1 MIDQLS
7 ALRLFVR
14 VARSGSFSRAA
25 REQNITQPTASRAI
39 AGLEAA
45 IGATLF
51 TRTTRALTLTDAGS
65 DYLQRIEPL
74 LDTLDEANHA
84 VRASGAVRGLIR
96 VGLTSSLAVRAV
108 IPLLPQFIETHAGV
122 KVELIIDDKM
132 QDLVVEGV
140 DVALRFG
147 PLADSTAVARHLV
160 TWNRVVV
167 AAPAYVKKMGLPS
180 VPAELAAHSAIVRH
194 AGNGA
199 AWSFSRDG
207 SETTVRVEGPVV
219 SSTNEG
225 ALAACIA
232 GLGVVSTTLFSCRN
246 ELASGELIRVLP
258 DWDLSPVAIYA
269 VFAGGRATKPA
280 ARAFAEFLM
289 RELPSV

>member
-1 MIDQLS
+1 M
-7 ALRLFVR
+7 
-14 VARSGSFSRAA
+14 
-25 REQNITQPTASRAI
+25 
-39 AGLEAA
+39 
-45 IGATLF
+45 
-51 TRTTRALTLTDAGS
+51 TLTDAGS
-65 DYLQRIEPL
+65 DYLERIEPL

-84 VRASGAVRGLIR
+84 VRGSGAVRGLIR

-160 TWNRVVV
+160 TWNRGGV

-207 SETTVRVEGPVV
+207 RETTVRVEGPVV

-232 GLGVVSTTLFSCRN
+232 GLGMVSTTLFSCRN
-246 ELASGELIRVLP
+246 ELASGDLIRVLP
-258 DWDLSPVAIYA
+258 DWNLSPVAIYA